1 MVKIAGFRGLL
12 YNQNKISSMADVI
25 TPPYDIISEQEQ
37 RQYRLRSQYN
47 IVRLILNTEANPY
60 EAAAKLFRQ
69 WQGERVLLRDGD
81 PTIYVYQQEFKIK
94 NKIMTRTGFMAA
106 SLLEEFGA
114 KSGVH
119 AHEFTLTKPK
129 EGRLNLMRACAAN
142 FSPIFYLYNDEDKKV
157 AGILK
162 VVSRELPAIKVK
174 DDKNVQHKLW
184 RLPSSM
190 AHRLMLAMKEKEV
203 FIADGHHRY
212 EAALNYKNERE
223 KEDKGKPGT
232 HSYDYVMAMFVAAD
246 DPGLVIFPTHR
257 LLQVP
262 GFEQGDFLQKMSRI
276 FELEEVEGLPA
287 MLKAMEANKDKNTFG
302 AYCSGVY
309 YVFILKPKSS
319 INELIKEKKPLAWK
333 SLDVT
338 ILQKVII
345 EKVLGVAAEAIANE
359 QGFAYTRDEVNAIK
373 MVDEGKYSIALFLNA
388 TRIEQVIEVAN
399 EGERMPQKSTYFFP
413 KLITGLVIN
422 KLD

>member
-12 YNQNKISSMADVI
+12 YNQSKISSMTDVI
-25 TPPYDIISEQEQ
+25 TPPYDVISEQEQ

-47 IVRLILNTEANPY
+47 IVRLILNTEPNPY

-81 PTIYVYQQEFKIK
+81 STIYVYQQEFKIK
-94 NKIMTRTGFMAA
+94 SKILTRTGFIAA
-106 SLLEEFGA
+106 SFLEEFGEKA
-114 KSGVH
+114 KVH

-142 FSPIFYLYNDEDKKV
+142 FSPIFYLYEDEDKKV
-157 AGILK
+157 ATIMK
-162 VVSRELPAIKVK
+162 VVSRELPVIKVRDEK
-174 DDKNVQHKLW
+174 GVQHKLW

-190 AHRLMLAMKEKEV
+190 AHRLITAMKEKEV

-212 EAALNYKNERE
+212 EAALNYKKERE
-223 KEDKGKPGT
+223 KEDEGKPGT
-232 HSYDYVMAMFVAAD
+232 HTYDYVMSMFVATD

-257 LLQVP
+257 LLNVP
-262 GFEQGDFLQKMSRI
+262 GFEQGDFLQKMSRM
-276 FELEEVEGLPA
+276 FELEEVEGLHS
-287 MLKAMEANKDKNTFG
+287 MLKAMEANKDKKAFG
-302 AYCSGVY
+302 AYCDKIY
-309 YVFILKPKSS
+309 YVFILKPETDIDS
-319 INELIKEKKPLAWK
+319 LIKDKKPLAWK

-345 EKVLGVAAEAIANE
+345 EKVLGISAETITNE
-359 QGFAYTRDEVNAIK
+359 QGFSYTRDEENAVK
-373 MVDEGKYSIALFLNA
+373 MVDGGKYSVALFLNA
-388 TRIEQVIEVAN
+388 TKIEQVIEVAN
-399 EGERMPQKSTYFFP
+399 AGERMPQKSTYFYP
-413 KLITGLVIN
+413 KLVTGLVIN